1 MNKGV
6 FKKQKKRVQRDKEV
20 RQEWLDMI
28 EEHPIPDIQ
37 VELLAMYQ
45 KLTGDAKIK
54 RAKYNDDHDDVILET
69 EDGKT
74 ILVWQSPASSTV
86 RYGPHSKPWPVSDE
100 SLWPL
105 SGERTYQVPHLSR
118 DIWECICRFSDPE
131 TLLALSLVS
140 KSVRTVVCKP
150 RASWWETRRAAL
162 TRDYPGLVLPDALWK
177 WYGRWEA
184 LANGSVNPTYNDYS
198 NFCVL
203 SLPPGVMS
211 YTKANGEIEPSL
223 AFYSGV
229 VKNRAGNSRIFKRV
243 MGHARV
249 HNSPVYLCILQTA
262 APRRLIMCWGS
273 TWCTKL
279 WKDVNWQFYTKRL
292 LHDRPLESYLKKWQK
307 YKELERTIS
316 I

>member
-1 MNKGV
+1 MKKGV
-6 FKKQKKRVQRDKEV
+6 FKKQKKRVQKDREV
-20 RQEWLDMI
+20 RQEWLDKLV
-28 EEHPIPDIQ
+28 EHPVPDIQ
-37 VELLAMYQ
+37 VELFAMYQ
-45 KLTGDAKIK
+45 KLTGDGKIK
-54 RAKYNDDHDDVILET
+54 RAKYNDNNDDIILET
-69 EDGKT
+69 EDGKN
-74 ILVWQSPASSTV
+74 ILVWQSPVSQTV

-140 KSVRTVVCKP
+140 KSVRAVVCKP

-162 TRDYPGLVLPDALWK
+162 VRDYPGLVLPDALWK

-211 YTKANGEIEPSL
+211 YTRENGDIREPSL
-223 AFYSGV
+223 AYYSGA
-229 VKNRAGNSRIFKRV
+229 VKNRAGNCRTFKRV

-249 HNSPVYLCILQTA
+249 RDSPVHLCILQTV
-262 APRRLIMCWGS
+262 APCRLLMCWGS

-279 WKDVNWQFYTKRL
+279 WKNVNWQFYTKRL

-307 YKELERTIS
+307 YKELEATK
-316 I
+316 